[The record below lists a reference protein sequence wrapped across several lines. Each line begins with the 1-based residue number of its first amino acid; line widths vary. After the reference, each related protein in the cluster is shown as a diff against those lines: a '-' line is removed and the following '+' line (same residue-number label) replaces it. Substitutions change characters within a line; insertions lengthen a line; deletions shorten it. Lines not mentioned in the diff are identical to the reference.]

1 MKKSLLLVSLGLL
14 LVGCGETNN
23 SSIEEKNTLNEL
35 LTSLSNK
42 FHTTYQNS
50 EGTFSYYQQPN
61 YTFDTYTNVGLIV
74 MNNGG
79 CYEYTLYED
88 NIICSLPSLNDKS
101 YFETYRQTINLSL
114 DDFSLVDNKY
124 VSSDENICNQVA
136 SLANYYNISKVE
148 VEEIDHKL
156 NFYLYDKTNKLVV
169 SGIVDDEENEL
180 ISNYISTYESP
191 NKINNSNEELINVM
205 GALNNNY
212 IFEGRDYLNNYLI
225 YVKMNGNGY
234 YEGTSSSYEYGSGYI
249 VLEDGVHSFINNKNG
264 FSVSYQVGYNK
275 VDYDKYFNLG
285 KVFYNKFIKMQD
297 HSYLSYDPYNIYSF
311 ANFFGVDAS
320 KVTHLVFDVF
330 SDYVSINFFNQDAL
344 VVGGNLKNINSTSIE
359 IIDNYV
365 KGSVRPSLEHKSG
378 TEELVT
384 LTSSLNNNFTY
395 YKKNDY
401 VEENEYLELKS
412 TEKGRFVATDVIL
425 TPKNNYYII
434 DDTAYEYTLENE
446 KMNLSVEKSI
456 SKNEYLNLFTFK
468 NIDFATFNP
477 LGNNVYQTSDSTT
490 LKILNNILDG
500 NSNSKYQESA
510 TISII
515 DSKLHF
521 VLKGGNM
528 TWSEGYIDNIN
539 STSIDLFNQE
549 IAAPTWINND
559 NSDLKAYI
567 DVLKA
572 NCNFTIKY
580 ASSVDTGDVY
590 DEKSYDYW
598 TNETVYFGFFE
609 NGITYS
615 EAGYLYEYGYQENDD
630 GERYFA
636 ISQYPFKYETIQDFN
651 PLKALDDTW
660 INRIEKVSD
669 NHFVSSYE
677 YIINIFASL
686 TDLISYQIEKVDL
699 VLENEELIIKLID
712 EDTIY
717 GPMTITNVN
726 KTKIP
731 SFANNPKIY

>member
-42 FHTTYQNS
+42 FHTTYKNS

-191 NKINNSNEELINVM
+191 NKINNSNEELISAM
-205 GALNNNY
+205 GALNNDY
-212 IFEGRDYLNNYLI
+212 IFEGRDYLNNYPI

-249 VLEDGVHSFINNKNG
+249 VLEDGAHSFINNKNG
-264 FSVSYQVGYNK
+264 FSVSYQVGYSK

-359 IIDNYV
+359 VIDNYV

-378 TEELVT
+378 TEELVV

-401 VEENEYLELKS
+401 VEEDEYLELKS

-456 SKNEYLNLFTFK
+456 SKDEYLNLFTFK
-468 NIDFATFNP
+468 KIDFATFNP

-515 DSKLHF
+515 DNKLHF

-559 NSDLKAYI
+559 NSDLKTYI

-572 NCNFTIKY
+572 NCNFTIEY
-580 ASSVDTGDVY
+580 ASSVGTGDVY

-615 EAGYLYEYGYQENDD
+615 EAGYLYEYGYQEDDD
-630 GERYFA
+630 GKQYFA

-651 PLKALDDTW
+651 PLKTLDDTW
-660 INRIEKVSD
+660 INRFEKVSD

-686 TDLISYQIEKVDL
+686 TDLTSYQIEKVDL
-699 VLENEELIIKLID
+699 VLDNDELIIKLID